1 MQINEYKPTLDKKT
15 IIFFFFTAFALVAIL
30 VLFYYNAK
38 KIETTS
44 NWVEHTQKVL
54 RKSNDV
60 LLDVISIESSS
71 RGFVLTDNSVFLS
84 SYNNAKNTIVTN
96 ISDLKEL
103 TVDNPKQQLRIDL
116 LNDFINEK
124 TAFTQKTIDVRKLSG
139 LKAAEILIGTGTGE
153 ELVGKIR
160 NVITDFNL
168 EEFRLLEIR
177 KYNKEESTINFDI
190 LFLLLLILVTFVFI
204 LLVIIVKAQKAR
216 NKTDD
221 ELKKTTDLFLN
232 LFNYNPASIAIKRI
246 EDDKIVDVN
255 YSFLQLYDFKD
266 KEDVIG
272 KTIDQLNLY
281 IDTKQEG
288 EILEIIE
295 KNEMVKDLEVN
306 VRTSKGESKWIS
318 ASVQMLE
325 VNNIACI
332 FSVSIDITHRKKAED
347 ELMLVNK
354 ELEAFTYSVSHDL
367 RAPLRA
373 INGYAKIIQ
382 EDYALV
388 LQDDGMNSLNAIMN
402 NSRKMGELID
412 DLLAFSRLGRKV
424 VETSEIIMSSLVT
437 SVRDEELVGNTAN
450 IEITIHELHP
460 ALGQQALIKQ
470 VWVNLISNAIKYS
483 KHKAK
488 SIIEIGSYYKGNKVV
503 YYVKDNGAGF
513 DMQYYDKLFGVFQRL
528 HSQEE
533 FEGTGI
539 GLAIVQKIVTRN
551 NGAVWAEAKVDE
563 GACFY
568 FSLPRIKNA
577 ASL

>member
-1 MQINEYKPTLDKKT
+1 METNQNKPTLEKKT
-15 IIFFFFTAFALVAIL
+15 VIFFFFVAFSLVAIL

-38 KIETTS
+38 KVESTS

-71 RGFVLTDNSVFLS
+71 RGFVLTGNSVFLS
-84 SYNNAKNTIVTN
+84 SYNNAQKTILSS
-96 ISDLKEL
+96 ISELKEL

-116 LNDFINEK
+116 LNDLIKEK
-124 TAFTQKTIDVRKLSG
+124 LAFTQRTIDVRKLSG
-139 LKAAEILIGTGTGE
+139 IKAAEELISTGTGE
-153 ELVGKIR
+153 DLVGKIR
-160 NVITDFNL
+160 RVITDFNL

-177 KYNKEESTINFDI
+177 KYNKVESTLNFDI
-190 LFLLLLILVTFVFI
+190 LFLLLLILITFVFI
-204 LLVIIVKAQKAR
+204 LLLFIVKAQKAR
-216 NKTDD
+216 NKIAD
-221 ELKKTTDLFLN
+221 ELSKTNDLFLN

-246 EDDKIVDVN
+246 EDGTIINVN
-255 YSFLQLYDFKD
+255 YSFLELYGFISRD
-266 KEDVIG
+266 DVIG
-272 KTIDQLNLY
+272 KTTQELNIHIDH
-281 IDTKQEG
+281 EHEH
-288 EILEIIE
+288 EIAKLIE
-295 KNEMVKDLEVN
+295 ENSVLKDYEAN
-306 VRTSKGESKWIS
+306 VFTPRGESKWIS
-318 ASVQMLE
+318 ASALILE
-325 VNNIACI
+325 VDGISCL

-347 ELMLVNK
+347 ELVLVNK

-424 VETSEIIMSSLVT
+424 VETTEIIMSSLVT
-437 SVRDEELVGNTAN
+437 AVKEEELVGATNDV
-450 IEITIHELHP
+450 EFTIHELHP

-488 SIIEIGSYYKGNKVV
+488 AIIEIGSYYKGNKVV
-503 YYVKDNGAGF
+503 YFVKDNGAGF

-568 FSLPRIKNA
+568 FSLPKIK
-577 ASL
+577 

>member
-232 LFNYNPASIAIKRI
+232 LFNYNPASIAIKDR
-246 EDDKIVDVN
+246 
-255 YSFLQLYDFKD
+255 
-266 KEDVIG
+266 
-272 KTIDQLNLY
+272 
-281 IDTKQEG
+281 
-288 EILEIIE
+288 
-295 KNEMVKDLEVN
+295 
-306 VRTSKGESKWIS
+306 R
-318 ASVQMLE
+318 
-325 VNNIACI
+325 
-332 FSVSIDITHRKKAED
+332 
-347 ELMLVNK
+347 
-354 ELEAFTYSVSHDL
+354 
-367 RAPLRA
+367 
-373 INGYAKIIQ
+373 
-382 EDYALV
+382 
-388 LQDDGMNSLNAIMN
+388 
-402 NSRKMGELID
+402 
-412 DLLAFSRLGRKV
+412 
-424 VETSEIIMSSLVT
+424 
-437 SVRDEELVGNTAN
+437 
-450 IEITIHELHP
+450 
-460 ALGQQALIKQ
+460 
-470 VWVNLISNAIKYS
+470 
-483 KHKAK
+483 
-488 SIIEIGSYYKGNKVV
+488 
-503 YYVKDNGAGF
+503 
-513 DMQYYDKLFGVFQRL
+513 
-528 HSQEE
+528 
-533 FEGTGI
+533 
-539 GLAIVQKIVTRN
+539 
-551 NGAVWAEAKVDE
+551 
-563 GACFY
+563 
-568 FSLPRIKNA
+568 
-577 ASL
+577 